1 MNSQRSAPL
10 SRATAERS
18 SFHEVAPSFPR
29 TSVIERARGG
39 TGGLSVSSGEP
50 PAHAVVGTIPLPG
63 TLSGRIAGSE
73 VRAIRNEEARAT
85 LAKRGRNAISASP
98 FRRSRR
104 GIASTH
110 AIPLR
115 RRGKGGRPAPPSH
128 DHKDIRRRNAPTMA
142 SGQFFSFGPKILKSP
157 SRRVTPVRSRCS
169 RTGMEYFRDT
179 CNRFLK
185 SPMVR
190 LLLAAR

>member
-10 SRATAERS
+10 SRATAVRS
-18 SFHEVAPSFPR
+18 SFHEVAPSRSVPR
-29 TSVIERARGG
+29 TSENERARGG
-39 TGGLSVSSGEP
+39 TGGLSVSSGDP
-50 PAHAVVGTIPLPG
+50 PAHATVGAIPLPG

-73 VRAIRNEEARAT
+73 VRANKNEEARAT

-115 RRGKGGRPAPPSH
+115 RRGKGAHPRHPHMPLRISEAKAPEQWEAV
-128 DHKDIRRRNAPTMA
+128 NFLAL
-142 SGQFFSFGPKILKSP
+142 GPKFWSP
-157 SRRVTPVRSRCS
+157 PPAGSPPCGPGARASEWNIFETPVTDS
-169 RTGMEYFRDT
+169 
-179 CNRFLK
+179 
-185 SPMVR
+185 
-190 LLLAAR
+190 